1 MHQQEHKL
9 DNMNQATLYHQFR
22 RKLIQIVISFSVFS
36 FLYLHPSFH
45 PFFDS
50 VISHLSTFSS
60 QLVSFATDKNYIFLL
75 CNGILVF
82 IAKSSSHAVDTCPPL
97 QPQTSPDNDSILKG
111 YRQSMQLGIENSVAT
126 NEDKNEDGSE
136 TDEIMEEEDV
146 EEKHVVY
153 QITYGTLTEKEEDGI
168 IDDDGSKYTNENF
181 DGWSYEEQEEE
192 EDNFEEKEYTEENSD
207 SWSYDEQE
215 EDNVQEEE
223 EEAIAKMST
232 EELNRKFD
240 DFIRKMKDELRIEA
254 RQQLIV
260 V

>member
-1 MHQQEHKL
+1 
-9 DNMNQATLYHQFR
+9 
-22 RKLIQIVISFSVFS
+22 
-36 FLYLHPSFH
+36 
-45 PFFDS
+45 
-50 VISHLSTFSS
+50 
-60 QLVSFATDKNYIFLL
+60 
-75 CNGILVF
+75 
-82 IAKSSSHAVDTCPPL
+82 
-97 QPQTSPDNDSILKG
+97 
-111 YRQSMQLGIENSVAT
+111 MQLGIENSVAT

-153 QITYGTLTEKEEDGI
+153 QITYGTLAEKEEDGI

-192 EDNFEEKEYTEENSD
+192 NFEEKEYTEENSD